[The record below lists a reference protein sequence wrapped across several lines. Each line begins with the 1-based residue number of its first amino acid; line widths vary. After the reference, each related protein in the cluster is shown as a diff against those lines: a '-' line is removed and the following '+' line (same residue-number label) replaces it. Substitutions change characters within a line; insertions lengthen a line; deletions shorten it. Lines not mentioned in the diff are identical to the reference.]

1 MSTGSLDGS
10 ANGSQKRRSILP
22 EAPEA
27 NPIPSARQPV
37 IPLATLDA
45 PTQRF
50 YIIAIYIALQGWKL
64 YDWMQ
69 VVENHE
75 ASFTLLL
82 KWSFIDFAFL
92 FGVPELR
99 IPWLELSQ
107 PAVLSLYA
115 LHFMI
120 NYVFMFDITVWIHPA
135 VRVFVRVLTASRS
148 SSPSKHGSLLL
159 EKHSSTRRWPFQNT
173 TCGSPTSFT
182 IAPLLWGSKSL
193 ISSPKGRLFPP
204 DPELLTLTPTGP
216 PS

>member
-10 ANGSQKRRSILP
+10 ANGSHKRRSILP

-27 NPIPSARQPV
+27 NPIPPARQPV
-37 IPLATLDA
+37 IPLTTLDA

-115 LHFMI
+115 IHFMI
-120 NYVFMFDITVWIHPA
+120 NYVFMFDITV
-135 VRVFVRVLTASRS
+135 
-148 SSPSKHGSLLL
+148 
-159 EKHSSTRRWPFQNT
+159 
-173 TCGSPTSFT
+173 
-182 IAPLLWGSKSL
+182 
-193 ISSPKGRLFPP
+193 
-204 DPELLTLTPTGP
+204 
-216 PS
+216 